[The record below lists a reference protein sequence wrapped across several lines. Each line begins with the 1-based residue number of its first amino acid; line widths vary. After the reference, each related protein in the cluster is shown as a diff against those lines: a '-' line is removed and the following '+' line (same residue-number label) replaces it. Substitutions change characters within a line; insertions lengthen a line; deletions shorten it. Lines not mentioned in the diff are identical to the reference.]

1 MTREWIDHSVT
12 LGAPV
17 IRVFA
22 GPIPQG
28 ATEEQAVAWAVACL
42 REVSDYGAQRG
53 VCVALENH
61 GGITGTADQVLHL
74 MDQMKGSPAGWFGLN
89 LDCGNFHTDPYREIE
104 RCAPHAITTHA
115 KRSMR
120 GPSGPERVDYT
131 RVVEIMRRAGYSGYL
146 SVEYEDRDDPR
157 TAVPEFVAYLQSVA
171 R

>member
-1 MTREWIDHSVT
+1 MCS
-12 LGAPV
+12 
-17 IRVFA
+17 
-22 GPIPQG
+22 
-28 ATEEQAVAWAVACL
+28 
-42 REVSDYGAQRG
+42 SDLGAQRG

-61 GGITGTADQVLHL
+61 GGITSTADQVLHL